1 VSAFCKAAFL
11 SLALTPALAQST
23 AANDTL
29 FETVQSLDTQLFDA
43 YNHCDLATMSSLV
56 SDDLEF
62 YHDKTGLSVGKQV
75 FIEAIKNNICGKV
88 TRELVVG
95 SLEVFPLANYGAV
108 EIGVHRFHH
117 PGDATNVGEAKF
129 VHIWHNKEG
138 KWMVTRVISY
148 DHEPVKK

>member
-11 SLALTPALAQST
+11 SLTLTPVRAQST

-75 FIEAIKNNICGKV
+75 FIEGIKNNTCGKV

-95 SLEVFPLANYGAV
+95 ASKCSPWPTRAPSRSVFIDFTIPEMPPTWVKRSSFTSGTTRNASGWSLASS
-108 EIGVHRFHH
+108 
-117 PGDATNVGEAKF
+117 ATTTN
-129 VHIWHNKEG
+129 
-138 KWMVTRVISY
+138 R
-148 DHEPVKK
+148 

>member
-1 VSAFCKAAFL
+1 MAAFL
-11 SLALTPALAQST
+11 FLTLTPALAQCT

-75 FIEAIKNNICGKV
+75 FIEGIKNNTCGKV
-88 TRELVVG
+88 T
-95 SLEVFPLANYGAV
+95 
-108 EIGVHRFHH
+108 
-117 PGDATNVGEAKF
+117 
-129 VHIWHNKEG
+129 
-138 KWMVTRVISY
+138 
-148 DHEPVKK
+148 

>member
-11 SLALTPALAQST
+11 SLTLTPVRAQST

-75 FIEAIKNNICGKV
+75 FIEGIKNNTCGKV
-88 TRELVVG
+88 T
-95 SLEVFPLANYGAV
+95 
-108 EIGVHRFHH
+108 
-117 PGDATNVGEAKF
+117 
-129 VHIWHNKEG
+129 
-138 KWMVTRVISY
+138 
-148 DHEPVKK
+148 